1 MTENTFSFY
10 NDRMHD
16 VVVALTTIKIGLVRK
31 ENIVPL
37 RLFECNDGIRKIF
50 SNSFVKNKFTAN
62 NIRYIKT

>member
-16 VVVALTTIKIGLVRK
+16 VVVALTTIKIGLVWI

-37 RLFECNDGIRKIF
+37 RHFECSDGIRKIF
-50 SNSFVKNKFTAN
+50 SNSF
-62 NIRYIKT
+62 IIKI